1 MAPTPRSVAR
11 GTAKDAKKSDEVVET
26 PAYSQEN
33 IQHNMRIIYYSRTFL
48 SIVGGV
54 VAGVLGLTGVTG
66 FLCYFVIMM
75 LASAGIAVKT
85 KFDVFSFFDSWNRI
99 TIDGIAQGFMV
110 RALAFILPFD
120 LIPCFANC
128 ATSSCKDMTLM
139 Q

>member
-11 GTAKDAKKSDEVVET
+11 GAAKDAKKSDEVVET

-66 FLCYFVIMM
+66 FLCYFVIML

-99 TIDGIAQGFMV
+99 TIDGIAQGFMSFV
-110 RALAFILPFD
+110 LFWT
-120 LIPCFANC
+120 FAY
-128 ATSSCKDMTLM
+128 DIVHIF
-139 Q
+139 

>member
-1 MAPTPRSVAR
+1 
-11 GTAKDAKKSDEVVET
+11 
-26 PAYSQEN
+26 
-33 IQHNMRIIYYSRTFL
+33 L

-110 RALAFILPFD
+110 GALTFIPPFD

-128 ATSSCKDMTLM
+128 ATSSCEEMALM